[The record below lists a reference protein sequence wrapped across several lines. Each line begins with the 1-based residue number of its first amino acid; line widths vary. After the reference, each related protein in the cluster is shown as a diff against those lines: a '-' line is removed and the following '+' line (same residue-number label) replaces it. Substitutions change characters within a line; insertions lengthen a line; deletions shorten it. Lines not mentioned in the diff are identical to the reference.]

1 MEPDSHEDVL
11 SVYTTK
17 TKMLIRHIM
26 RSDGRQIE
34 IERRVKEIAVAIDR
48 RNGTKS
54 SGTLWAWAK
63 KVLSFASAE
72 ASKIRIDE

>member
-11 SVYTTK
+11 SMYSTK

-48 RNGTKS
+48 RNAEQAGKAR
-54 SGTLWAWAK
+54 GLWQSIWKAAG
-63 KVLSFASAE
+63 VLKAE
-72 ASKIRIDE
+72 GDKLFK